1 MEETAEV
8 FVSGVRVEV
17 NLQTNKVWE
26 YGADQPE
33 MVSLWV
39 SPQCAECG
47 NVEEAETL
55 EQLTT
60 YLIEHQCDWC

>member
-8 FVSGVRVEV
+8 FVSGVKIEV
-17 NLQTNKVWE
+17 NLQTNKVWK

-39 SPQCAECG
+39 SPQCVECG

-60 YLIEHQCDWC
+60 YLTEHQCDWC